1 MIFSVLGFITAIFFV
16 WLGIKLLK
24 RKSVYEGA
32 MAIIL
37 AIILFVISSPGML
50 LLGLALLHAIGI
62 IP

>member
-37 AIILFVISSPGML
+37 AIILFVITSPGML

>member
-1 MIFSVLGFITAIFFV
+1 MVFSVLGFIAGIFSV

-24 RKSVYEGA
+24 RKSVFEGV

-50 LLGLALLHAIGI
+50 LLGSALLHVIGV

>member
-1 MIFSVLGFITAIFFV
+1 MIFSVLAFIAGIFLV

-24 RKSVYEGA
+24 RKSVFEGI
-32 MAIIL
+32 MAILL

-50 LLGLALLHAIGI
+50 LLGSALLHAIGI

>member
-1 MIFSVLGFITAIFFV
+1 MMFSVLGFIAGIFFV

-24 RKSVYEGA
+24 RESVFEGA

-37 AIILFVISSPGML
+37 AIILFAIASPGMF
-50 LLGLALLHAIGI
+50 LLGSAVLQGIGV